1 MQVLEIM
8 KRNFIFSIKCGKI
21 LKPLNLVME
30 TLYLTNSLRQELK
43 KPLGRLILENEKQIT
58 ENLKKI
64 IKKEKVKKI
73 ITVGDYCSLTLP
85 SEVKIFDGR
94 IKRNKRVSL
103 LKYSLSVLN
112 PPASVH
118 KKVWKVLKKAI
129 EEKRNL
135 FVRGEED
142 LLVLPSVI
150 LAENGDIV
158 VYGVFGKGICII
170 KVSDKSKQKVQEIL
184 NRFKKE
190 KFKKIVLGGTFNYL
204 HKGHQ
209 YFLRMAR
216 YYAKEA
222 IVGLCSDQM
231 VKKRKRNWKMVLPF
245 KQRKR
250 VLKSYLDKINL
261 CYKIVKIDDIYG
273 PSITDKSLEAI
284 LLTEDTL
291 ENGKR
296 INRIR
301 KKRGLP
307 ELNYIVLPYV
317 LDSKGRKI
325 SSSRMRLKNMNGA
338 TPTCTTNVMS

>member
-1 MQVLEIM
+1 
-8 KRNFIFSIKCGKI
+8 
-21 LKPLNLVME
+21 ME
-30 TLYLTNSLRQELK
+30 SLYLTNSLREELK
-43 KPLGRLILENEKQIT
+43 KPLGRLILGNEKEIR
-58 ENLKKI
+58 EKIKKI
-64 IKKEKVKKI
+64 IKKEKIKKI

-94 IKRNKRVSL
+94 IKRNKQIPL
-103 LKYSLSVLN
+103 LKYSLSVPN
-112 PPASVH
+112 PPASIY
-118 KKVWKVLKKAI
+118 KKVWKVLKRAI

-135 FVRGEED
+135 FIQGEED

-158 VYGVFGKGICII
+158 VYGVLGKGICLI
-170 KVSDKSKQKVQEIL
+170 KVSDKSKQKGQEIL

-209 YFLRMAR
+209 YFLKMAR

-222 IVGLCSDQM
+222 VIGLCSDQM
-231 VKKRKRNWKMVLPF
+231 VRKRKRNWKMVLPF
-245 KQRKR
+245 KERKK
-250 VLKSYLDKINL
+250 VLKSYLNKINL

-284 LLTEDTL
+284 LLTEDTF
-291 ENGKR
+291 ENGKKV
-296 INRIR
+296 NRIR
-301 KKRGLP
+301 KKKGLP

-317 LDSKGRKI
+317 LDDKGKKI
-325 SSSRMRLKNMNGA
+325 SSSRMRLKNMNSA
-338 TPTCTTNVMS
+338 TPTCASNVMS